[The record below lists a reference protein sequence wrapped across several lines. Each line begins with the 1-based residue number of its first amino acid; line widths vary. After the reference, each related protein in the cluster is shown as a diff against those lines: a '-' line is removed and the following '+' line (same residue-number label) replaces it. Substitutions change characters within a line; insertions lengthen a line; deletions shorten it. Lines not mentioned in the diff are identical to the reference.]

1 MQLHAVVAVATLFTA
16 AIAVAVQA
24 TQQPSQDYSR
34 PSLYLP
40 IVDSSVKPIARQ
52 EVHAFFA
59 PTNKKQY
66 SLFLQAFEHIKNVL
80 DERDPRSLA
89 AIATIHGEPR
99 NYAYDMFPGVKGDG
113 TGNAPG
119 YCKHGDPLF
128 PVWHR
133 PYIGLIERVIIDVA
147 KNVIAPLYKNDTQE
161 WTSVAETIRFP
172 YYDWASDA
180 SLLDPC
186 PQIFT
191 NPYMDIMAPPLGLSK
206 RIENPFTSF
215 TIPNATFNKF
225 PKPLRKKGRTT
236 FRKRSIT
243 PRLVAQSRDQV
254 RLLFDPFLSANWS
267 DFSNHNTNRTRD
279 KDDTDPR
286 NFHSLE
292 HIHDNVHGAIG
303 GFMGDPSIASYDPV
317 FYFHHCNVD
326 RMLALYQATV
336 GGFPDAETASIP
348 LAPFRI
354 RSNSD
359 TAWTSNDA
367 KTTESLGYTYPELES
382 GLRGAR
388 LQTRLLQ
395 QYSFIDPSKFPGVRA
410 VQQKQKQQTIVW
422 YQTAKEYLHAAMQ
435 TFSIPDSFQLFSST
449 ISSKDRKPYTAVFA
463 HFLVDMNALNG
474 AFELRFHVA
483 GNYAAMAYVFA
494 MSTEKP
500 SIPNNNKNP
509 MKMTMGGNAVLTHAL
524 LEAGLMQVA
533 PSEWKK
539 LVTVE
544 IIDQDGNRVAVEK
557 VPSLKIHLRGFCEG
571 GCGIGVL
578 GTMQGAWDGE
588 VVKLYP

>member
-1 MQLHAVVAVATLFTA
+1 MQLHAVIAVATLFTA
-16 AIAVAVQA
+16 VIGIAAQA
-24 TQQPSQDYSR
+24 ATHQQPSQDYSH
-34 PSLYLP
+34 SHLFLP
-40 IVDSSVKPIARQ
+40 IIDSSVKPIARQ
-52 EVHAFFA
+52 EIHTFFA
-59 PTNKKQY
+59 QTNRKQY
-66 SLFLQAFEHIKNVL
+66 SLFLQAFEHVKNGL
-80 DERDPRSLA
+80 DERDPRSLT

-99 NYAYDMFPGVKGDG
+99 NYAYDGFPGVKGDG
-113 TGNAPG
+113 MMGNAPG

-147 KNVIAPLYKNDTQE
+147 KNVIAPMYKNNTQE

-191 NPYMDIMAPPLGLSK
+191 NAYMEIAAPPLGLSK
-206 RIENPFTSF
+206 RIKNPFTSF

-225 PKPLRKKGRTT
+225 PKRLRKKGRTT
-236 FRKRSIT
+236 FRKRCIT

-254 RLLFDPFLSANWS
+254 RLLFDPYLSANWS

-348 LAPFRI
+348 LTPFRI
-354 RSNSD
+354 RNNSN

-382 GLRGAR
+382 GLRGAQ
-388 LQTRLLQ
+388 LQTLLLQ
-395 QYSFIDPSKFPGVRA
+395 QYSFIDPSKFPGVQT
-410 VQQKQKQQTIVW
+410 VQKQQPIVW
-422 YQTAKEYLHAAMQ
+422 YQTAKAYLHAAMQ
-435 TFSIPDSFQLFSST
+435 TLSFPDSFQLSPST
-449 ISSKDRKPYTAVFA
+449 IPSRKQKHAYTAVFA
-463 HFLVDMNALNG
+463 HFFVDMNALNG
-474 AFELRFHVA
+474 AFELQFHVA

-494 MSTEKP
+494 MSTDKP
-500 SIPNNNKNP
+500 TNKNS
-509 MKMTMGGNAVLTHAL
+509 MKMMTMGGNAVLTHAF
-524 LEAGLMQVA
+524 LEAGLLH
-533 PSEWKK
+533 SEPRDWKK
-539 LVTVE
+539 HVTVE
-544 IIDQDGNRVAVEK
+544 IIDENGNRVAVEK

-571 GCGIGVL
+571 GCGIGVF
-578 GTMQGAWDGE
+578 GMMQGAWDVE
-588 VVKLYP
+588 VVNLYL

>member
-1 MQLHAVVAVATLFTA
+1 MQLYPV
-16 AIAVAVQA
+16 IAVAALFTSLFAIAAQA
-24 TQQPSQDYSR
+24 AQGYSHTH
-34 PSLYLP
+34 LHLP
-40 IVDSSVKPIARQ
+40 VVDSSAKPIARQ
-52 EVHAFFA
+52 EVHTFFA
-59 PTNKKQY
+59 QTNKQQY

-80 DERDPRSLA
+80 DERDPRSLT

-99 NYAYDMFPGVKGDG
+99 NYAYDMFPGMKGDG

-133 PYIGLIERVIIDVA
+133 PYIGLIEKVIIDVA
-147 KNVIAPLYKNDTQE
+147 KEIIAPMYKNDTQA
-161 WTSVAETIRFP
+161 WINVAETIRFP

-191 NPYMDIMAPPLGLSK
+191 NPYMDIMAPPHGLSK

-225 PKPLRKKGRTT
+225 PKSLRKKGRTT

-243 PRLVAQSRDQV
+243 QRLVAQSRDQV
-254 RLLFDPFLSANWS
+254 RLLFDPFLSGNWS
-267 DFSNHNTNRTRD
+267 DFSNHNANRTRD

-336 GGFPDAETASIP
+336 GGFPDAETALIP
-348 LAPFRI
+348 LTPFRI
-354 RSNSD
+354 RNDSD
-359 TAWTSNDA
+359 TAWTSNEA

-382 GLRGAR
+382 GLHGAK
-388 LQTRLLQ
+388 LQAQLLQ
-395 QYSFIDPSKFPGVRA
+395 QYSFIDPSKFPGLRVGKQRQ
-410 VQQKQKQQTIVW
+410 QQKPIIW
-422 YQTAKEYLHAAMQ
+422 YQNAKAYLRAAMQ
-435 TFSIPDSFQLFSST
+435 TFSVPDSFRLFSSS
-449 ISSKDRKPYTAVFA
+449 ISRRDRKPYTAVFA
-463 HFLVDMNALNG
+463 HFLVNMNALNG

-483 GNYAAMAYVFA
+483 GNYAAMAYIFA
-494 MSTEKP
+494 MTTER
-500 SIPNNNKNP
+500 SALHKNP
-509 MKMTMGGNAVLTHAL
+509 MTMTMGGNAVLTHAF
-524 LEAGLMQVA
+524 LEAGLLQSA
-533 PSEWKK
+533 PSEWKNS
-539 LVTVE
+539 VTVE
-544 IIDQDGNRVAVEK
+544 IVDQNGNRVSMDE
-557 VPSLKIHLRGFCEG
+557 VPSLMIHLRGFCEG
-571 GCGIGVL
+571 GCRIGAL
-578 GTMQGAWDGE
+578 ETAQSEWDGE
-588 VVKLYP
+588 VVRL